1 MGKRKRSFRPPP
13 TYETGNDK
21 FDNQGGRIK
30 EITTWDDVEHDS
42 EDDFYAGRDQ
52 ILLDTYESHKH
63 DESELSEEEVF
74 PLETTD
80 EDENEINILEEDSI
94 LDSKW
99 GSRKENYYNADEISN
114 LDDAKEEEEEA
125 LKLQKKRISQMSEDD
140 FLDIDNKSLEP
151 KMVDRK
157 QIECTDNDFDLM
169 SFDREVLNKERL
181 NLSRDDVTKI
191 IQSESP
197 ELIELL
203 NEFKEKSSILWNTVT
218 PLLEKARQKN
228 LINDPAMKFISIKHQ
243 TLVHYLMN
251 ISFYLALKS
260 FGAQH
265 LRKHPVI
272 DALEKLRM
280 TWNKLERLERNIGGI
295 IESFVNQIEQTDQV
309 SISDVSVTKFANE
322 SKNEQH
328 TDIQCRKKSKHK
340 KAKKT
345 NKEMDVVETSLQ
357 LQSVA
362 NADKD
367 NETSNLQPPVP
378 IVEEKFVSLKKTK
391 HKRKR
396 VGYPFNYLFIG
407 DNDNVYLQ
415 DSTDFGD
422 LDVLDEIDADEKAHK
437 KKSLRHYAS
446 IIDQKLAKRENAILQ
461 SGDTDIPY
469 KDNTRT
475 SIKNIIAD
483 SQMNINTD
491 LDEEDWNDYDKNMA
505 ADLDNEEDPTDFYNM
520 VKEAKK
526 VTKEQRNKQFEMEH
540 YKNKITYEDDN
551 VVPEGAKR
559 QINYQILKNKGLT
572 PHRKKE
578 QRNPRVKHRN
588 KYEKAKKK
596 IKSIKRVFS
605 QQEGSYGGEKTGI
618 KTGLSRSIKLE

>member
-1 MGKRKRSFRPPP
+1 
-13 TYETGNDK
+13 
-21 FDNQGGRIK
+21 
-30 EITTWDDVEHDS
+30 
-42 EDDFYAGRDQ
+42 
-52 ILLDTYESHKH
+52 
-63 DESELSEEEVF
+63 
-74 PLETTD
+74 
-80 EDENEINILEEDSI
+80 
-94 LDSKW
+94 
-99 GSRKENYYNADEISN
+99 
-114 LDDAKEEEEEA
+114 EEEEEA

-396 VGYPFNYLFIG
+396 
-407 DNDNVYLQ
+407 
-415 DSTDFGD
+415 
-422 LDVLDEIDADEKAHK
+422 
-437 KKSLRHYAS
+437 
-446 IIDQKLAKRENAILQ
+446 KLAKRENAILQ